1 MTLGEAFRSALVAL
15 RANKL
20 RSALTMLGIFIG
32 VAAVIAMV
40 AVGGG
45 AREQVLRQ
53 IRSLGSNLMV
63 VFPGNLTA
71 AGVRLGAGFANT
83 LSEDDA
89 TAIERLVP
97 AVQVAAPTNRG
108 GAQVVA
114 GSANW
119 ATAVQGTT
127 LGFFEARDWD
137 VATGRLFD
145 PDEVARGALV
155 ALVGRS
161 VAANLFGD
169 GDPVGETIRI
179 RNVPFQIVG
188 TLAAKGQTPQGQ
200 DQDDIVMVPLAAA
213 RQRILGV
220 NRANA
225 RSVGAILIKV
235 REGEDMAQAEA
246 DIRDL
251 LRQRHRLQP
260 AQEDDFTLRN
270 LTEIAATREASART
284 LALLLLSVA
293 GVSLLVGGIGIMNI
307 MYVSVTER
315 TREIGL
321 RMAVG
326 ARPRDILRQFLIEAT
341 TLSAIGGAAGVAA
354 GIGGAYVASL
364 FAGWPLLIQP
374 EAVVVAVAFSAL
386 VGMFFGY
393 YPARRAARLD
403 PIEALRH
410 A

>member
-71 AGVRLGAGFANT
+71 SGVRLGAGFANT

-179 RNVPFQIVG
+179 RNVPFQVIG
-188 TLAAKGQTPQGQ
+188 TLAPKGQTPQGQ

-225 RSVGAILIKV
+225 RSVGAILVKV
-235 REGEDMAQAEA
+235 RDGEDMAQAEA
-246 DIRDL
+246 EIRDL

-260 AQEDDFTLRN
+260 TQEDDFTLRN

-354 GIGGAYVASL
+354 GISGAYVASL
-364 FAGWPLLIQP
+364 FAGWPLLVQP

-403 PIEALRH
+403 PIDALRH

>member
-1 MTLGEAFRSALVAL
+1 
-15 RANKL
+15 
-20 RSALTMLGIFIG
+20 

-364 FAGWPLLIQP
+364 VAGWPLLIQP